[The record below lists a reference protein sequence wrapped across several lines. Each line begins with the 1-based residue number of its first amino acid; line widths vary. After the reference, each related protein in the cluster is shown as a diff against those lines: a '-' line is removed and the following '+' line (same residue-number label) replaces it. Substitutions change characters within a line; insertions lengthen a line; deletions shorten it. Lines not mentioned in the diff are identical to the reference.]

1 MGKPKPPADVKTDER
16 RDGPRV
22 PMDDNVTVT
31 LLTDVIV
38 GPGQNI
44 SPHGVFFVAE
54 ASLRVK
60 VQMPGASQAVEGK
73 LVRVQHM
80 GEGKLGIAVRFD
92 GQPGPSPE

>member
-1 MGKPKPPADVKTDER
+1 MGKRKAPVDSTTYER
-16 RDGPRV
+16 RDGPRL
-22 PMDDNVTVT
+22 PMDENVTVT
-31 LLTDVIV
+31 LMTDTIV

-54 ASLRVK
+54 GSLRVK
-60 VQMPGASQAVEGK
+60 VQMPGGSEPVEGK

-92 GQPGPSPE
+92 GESEPEDA